1 MKKTL
6 KLVGIFM
13 AVTIVVIAG
22 GLSIYFLVQ
31 NNRTYYI
38 YDLRIVEPIANA
50 NRYIY
55 TDSEGTYTSIKNQTV
70 YMTSDGA
77 NRFEI
82 GIYAYTSINTTNVE
96 ISSSDTSVARV
107 IISNN
112 HCYVEYI
119 GAGVATITVSIGDVT
134 DSFNVYVYNDV
145 ANDFIVYDNRYYG
158 EYSNYFP
165 NQITSYSDAIE
176 YTYDYVVSNSSMV
189 DAGDVIN
196 SSLIRID
203 ETKLNTEVFENVA
216 IDAVNKKLVLTCKAD
231 LDSNVDET
239 IVIQTYYYTVDG
251 AIKVAN
257 NYYVNVHVV
266 AYTPEFLQIELATT
280 PDFTD
285 GYVFMDTQ
293 QIDESS
299 LTEDILQNNTEIL
312 ENFLSY
318 QKAESNLVSLNE
330 RSVYNTYFTEK
341 VTTIYLRFRK
351 VYTNGDIVYL
361 TPDDEDNPYNITAD
375 NNNLKISANRTYY
388 VLTVPNSYYNSN
400 TTFDITVSISDFDLS
415 HTFEFEF
422 ADLDQENLEKFYDYN
437 EETQIYTY
445 TYWDPRTRYSNE
457 VYDELGNVIGF
468 IGINVN

>member
-341 VTTIYLRFRK
+341 VTTI
-351 VYTNGDIVYL
+351 
-361 TPDDEDNPYNITAD
+361 
-375 NNNLKISANRTYY
+375 
-388 VLTVPNSYYNSN
+388 
-400 TTFDITVSISDFDLS
+400 
-415 HTFEFEF
+415 
-422 ADLDQENLEKFYDYN
+422 
-437 EETQIYTY
+437 
-445 TYWDPRTRYSNE
+445 
-457 VYDELGNVIGF
+457 
-468 IGINVN
+468 